1 MFALEIGGC
10 VNFDLEKYCIII
22 MVYKHSSIGVSNEEQ
37 VIHQCAL

>member
-10 VNFDLEKYCIII
+10 MNFDLEKYGIII
-22 MVYKHSSIGVSNEEQ
+22 MVYKHQIVSNEEK